1 MQTTF
6 LLANKRLFN
15 IGDEQMNKVLLA
27 IAAILLIWT
36 SQCLHT
42 MQMKNANSIDTDRM
56 QRYVE
61 HINAT
66 NQLNSYDRR

>member
-1 MQTTF
+1 
-6 LLANKRLFN
+6 
-15 IGDEQMNKVLLA
+15 MNKVLLA

-36 SQCLHT
+36 SQCLHNHQ
-42 MQMKNANSIDTDRM
+42 MQNTDIDTERM

>member
-1 MQTTF
+1 
-6 LLANKRLFN
+6 
-15 IGDEQMNKVLLA
+15 MNKVLLA
-27 IAAILLIWT
+27 IATILLIWT
-36 SQCLHT
+36 SQAIT
-42 MQMKNANSIDTDRM
+42 NYQMRNANNVDTDRI

>member
-1 MQTTF
+1 
-6 LLANKRLFN
+6 
-15 IGDEQMNKVLLA
+15 MNKVLLA

-42 MQMKNANSIDTDRM
+42 KQMKNANSIDTDRM

>member
-1 MQTTF
+1 
-6 LLANKRLFN
+6 
-15 IGDEQMNKVLLA
+15 MNKVLLA

-36 SQCLHT
+36 SQCLHNHQ
-42 MQMKNANSIDTDRM
+42 MQNANNVDTERM